1 MANKRIPIPKALA
14 TEVMF
19 AADSTC
25 CVCCENGKAVQIHHI
40 DGNPSNNTLENLV
53 VLCLEHH
60 NQTQMSGGFGRK
72 LDASLVTRYRDEWL
86 EDLEWRRAQANERAV
101 TKVVEGVSISQQ
113 HNSLIYFWVD
123 ASAFVKGYVTEP
135 KGTPEMKYFFAH
147 VPSQRIIYWAG
158 TIGEVIS
165 ILARRKNRQDITQ
178 ADFDQIKQGLETKAT
193 GRKVYATPQQ
203 IDDSWRFI
211 DPHSLNSS
219 DALILQC
226 ALDEADNLRA
236 AGDDLVLVCS
246 DDRLVRAAKR
256 ERLQT
261 FNPETDSQEDLEIFI
276 NTA

>member
-14 TEVMF
+14 TEVMH

-25 CVCCENGKAVQIHHI
+25 CVCRENGKAVQIHHI

-60 NQTQMSGGFGRK
+60 NQTQMIGGFGRK

-86 EDLEWRRAQANERAV
+86 KDLKWRRAQANERAV

-147 VPSQRIIYWAG
+147 VLSQRIIYWAE
-158 TIGEVIS
+158 TIGEIIS
-165 ILARRKNRQDITQ
+165 ILARCKNRGDITQ
-178 ADFDQIKQGLETKAT
+178 ADFDQIKQRLETKAT

-211 DPHSLNSS
+211 DQHSLNSS
-219 DALILQC
+219 DAVILQC
-226 ALDEADNLRA
+226 ALDEANNLRA
-236 AGDDLVLVCS
+236 AGDDLVLVCA
-246 DDRLVRAAKR
+246 DYRLVRAAKR
-256 ERLQT
+256 ESLQT
-261 FNPETDSQEDLEIFI
+261 FDPVKDSQEDLDAFI
-276 NTA
+276 NTM